1 MIKFFSNLFGYALN
15 FVYNIVNNYGL
26 TIIIFS
32 VFIKII
38 MLPLSIKQQKTMK
51 QNEKIQKEMQII
63 QLKHNGNQEKINQEM
78 MELYRREKINP
89 FGGCLTV
96 IIQFILIIA
105 MFYLVSRP
113 LTYMRKIDSEV
124 IDNKMTEIKTEVG
137 ENNVNGAYPEIKI
150 ISYMQ
155 EKDLKEDNLY
165 INMEFLGLDLSKVPQ
180 ENITEWQVYIIP
192 GIYVLTSLIS
202 IKITNNMMSKT
213 KKEDVIISDDEDK
226 DKKKEKEEEL
236 NPSDM
241 AAEMNKSMSW
251 MMPVLAVTVSLMA
264 PLGLA
269 LYWLVNNITMIV
281 ERIILNKIFSKE
293 EENV

>member
-15 FVYNIVNNYGL
+15 FVYNFVNNYGL

-32 VFIKII
+32 IFIKII
-38 MLPLSIKQQKTMK
+38 MLPLSIKQQKTLK
-51 QNEKIQKEMQII
+51 QNEKLQKEMKII
-63 QLKHNGNQEKINQEM
+63 NLKHNGNQEKINQEM

-89 FGGCLTV
+89 FGGCLTI

-113 LTYMRKIDSEV
+113 LTYMKKIEPEI
-124 IDNKMTEIKTEVG
+124 IDNKIIEIKEKIG
-137 ENNVNGAYPEIKI
+137 EDNVNGAYPEIKI

-155 EKDLKEDNLY
+155 ERNLTEDDLY

-180 ENITEWQVYIIP
+180 ENFSEWQVYIIP

-202 IKITNNMMSKT
+202 IKITNNMMNKT
-213 KKEDVIISDDEDK
+213 KKEDVIISNDE
-226 DKKKEKEEEL
+226 KKKEEEL

-269 LYWLVNNITMIV
+269 LYWLINNITMIG